1 MNSSASTR
9 QESDRLASKSWL
21 KSLLA
26 RPEIGPI
33 GVMLLLFGMLGYFS
47 IPAGE
52 FSLNPFAG
60 EGFNA
65 LGIRNNLRVIAQLG
79 IIALGA
85 GLLIIA
91 GEFDLSIGS
100 MIGFAGACMAMVLRW
115 GFAIVIPYISFEGG
129 MHVEFFTLFYIDNV
143 SPIGAI
149 MITMC
154 FTLFFGWLQ
163 GFIVVRSGLPSF
175 IVTLG
180 GLFFL
185 RGLTEVSLRAF
196 NHRPDQTKG
205 ATTVTELPDIKNI
218 IDVPG
223 HGEMERESAK
233 ALPEADLM
241 AILKDVPADTI
252 ASITERLQYTAQRVA
267 DAKTQIMATKG
278 VKPLERAL
286 ENAIESGN
294 ETMAETIRNKIDT
307 FVVNPVVP
315 KEITD
320 IDVARAYIDSIHS
333 ARPIANFFGGDI
345 LEPIFDFLY
354 FPVDWNTNNFG
365 NQFAPGLYS
374 CVMIW
379 VILAILCYVVL
390 SRTQAGNWI
399 YSTGGNLQAA
409 KANGVPTDRVKIS
422 LFVFS
427 AFCATI
433 FATCQVFEVNT
444 ADAAKGN
451 LKELEAIA
459 AAVIGGIVMTGG
471 FGTVVGIIVG
481 AFIFGLAK
489 EAFFYIPGIDGSFY
503 RVFLGREDHVAGQ
516 RQLEAAADTHALD
529 SGDHRLVEIAKL
541 LQPGK
546 AADAIIADRDGHF
559 TMVRLPEM
567 MDDTIQIM
575 LDQSHDIV
583 QAVRD
588 PETEFFIR

>member
-1 MNSSASTR
+1 MNQTASSR
-9 QESDRLASKSWL
+9 QESDRLASKGWL

-115 GFAIVIPYISFEGG
+115 GFAIIIPYISFEGG
-129 MHVEFFTLFYIDNV
+129 VHIEFFTLIYIENV

-163 GFIVVRSGLPSF
+163 GYIVVRSGLPSF

-205 ATTVTELPDIKNI
+205 ATTVTELPDMKNI
-218 IDVPG
+218 INVPG
-223 HGEMERESAK
+223 HGEIEREAAK
-233 ALPEADLM
+233 ALPEADLQ
-241 AILKDVPADTI
+241 AILQTVPADT
-252 ASITERLQYTAQRVA
+252 YQRVA
-267 DAKTQIMATKG
+267 DAKTEIMAAKG

-294 ETMAETIRNKIDT
+294 ETMVATIREKIET
-307 FVVNPVVP
+307 FTVTPVTPRTVTDLDVVR
-315 KEITD
+315 T
-320 IDVARAYIDSIHS
+320 YIDSIPS
-333 ARPIANFFGGDI
+333 AQPVANFFGGDI

-379 VILAILCYVVL
+379 LILALLCYVVL

-471 FGTVVGIIVG
+471 FGTVMGIIVG
-481 AFIFGLAK
+481 AFIFGIAK

-503 RVFLGREDHVAGQ
+503 RVFLG
-516 RQLEAAADTHALD
+516 
-529 SGDHRLVEIAKL
+529 LV
-541 LQPGK
+541 
-546 AADAIIADRDGHF
+546 IIASALLNENIRK
-559 TMVRLPEM
+559 R
-567 MDDTIQIM
+567 IM
-575 LDQSHDIV
+575 GTL
-583 QAVRD
+583 
-588 PETEFFIR
+588 

>member
-1 MNSSASTR
+1 MKNSATTR
-9 QESDRLASKSWL
+9 QESDRLEAKSWL
-21 KSLLA
+21 NAVLA

-65 LGIRNNLRVIAQLG
+65 LGVRNNLRVISQLG

-100 MIGFAGACMAMVLRW
+100 MIGFAGACMAMILRW
-115 GFAIVIPYISFEGG
+115 GFAIVIPYLSFDGG
-129 MHVEFFTLFYIDNV
+129 MHIEFFTLIHITDV
-143 SPIGAI
+143 SPLTAIG
-149 MITMC
+149 ITMC

-163 GFIVVRSGLPSF
+163 GYIVVKSGLPSF

-205 ATTVTELPDIKNI
+205 ATTVTEIPDIKNI
-218 IDVPG
+218 IEVPG
-223 HGEMERESAK
+223 YGEMEREAAK
-233 ALPEADLM
+233 ALPEADLQ
-241 AILKDVPADTI
+241 AIVSSLPADTI
-252 ASITERLQYTAQRVA
+252 AAITERLEYTYNRVA
-267 DAKTQIMATKG
+267 EAKTDILLAKG

-286 ENAIESGN
+286 ENALASGN
-294 ETMAETIRNKIDT
+294 DYMANTIQDKIANFKID
-307 FVVNPVVP
+307 PVVA
-315 KEITD
+315 KTVTD
-320 IDVARAYIDSIHS
+320 ADIARAYLDSIAT
-333 ARPIANFFGGDI
+333 ARPVANFFGGDI
-345 LEPIFDFLY
+345 LEPVFDWLY
-354 FPVDWNTNNFG
+354 FPIDWNTNNFG

-379 VILAILCYVVL
+379 VLLSILCYIVL
-390 SRTQAGNWI
+390 SKTQAGNWI
-399 YSTGGNLQAA
+399 YSTGGNLNAA
-409 KANGVPTDRVKIS
+409 KANGVPTNKVKIS

-471 FGTVVGIIVG
+471 FGTIMGIIVG
-481 AFIFGLAK
+481 AFIFGIAK

-503 RVFLGREDHVAGQ
+503 RVFLGLVIVAS
-516 RQLEAAADTHALD
+516 ALLNENI
-529 SGDHRLVEIAKL
+529 RK
-541 LQPGK
+541 
-546 AADAIIADRDGHF
+546 R
-559 TMVRLPEM
+559 
-567 MDDTIQIM
+567 IM
-575 LDQSHDIV
+575 GTL
-583 QAVRD
+583 
-588 PETEFFIR
+588 